1 MNKLYK
7 ILAVVLVA
15 AFILAACAPAAAP
28 TAAPQQP
35 AAAKP
40 TKAAEQP
47 AAAPA
52 ETTKA
57 PEQPAAPAEPTKAA
71 EQPAAPAASTG
82 PAGVVR
88 LPLRPGVTV
97 GSLWT
102 AAGRHLDEA
111 FLSEL
116 ARVKW
121 TADGVQPMLAESW
134 DMEEGGK
141 AFVFHLRQG
150 VKWSDGEPFT
160 AEDVLYTFNVYANP
174 KVGAIHAGKLADV
187 AGYAEVKDGKSETL
201 SGVTKVDD
209 HTVRVELAN
218 ASPLFVELKVPFI
231 SILPAHILASVPVDQ
246 LKGND
251 YWKKVVGTG
260 PFVMTNLVEDQ
271 LVEGVANP
279 DYFEGRPKLEKIVF
293 QVYADTNT
301 MLAALEAGE
310 IDGMLYQ
317 GGGIPVDMVSR
328 YEALPNL
335 KVLGNMDAGLP
346 TFLLINLKKDY
357 FQDVRVR
364 QAMMYAIDRKTIIE
378 TVKLGTGTV
387 SNTMFPGEWARAT
400 ALLDSQYDPE
410 KARQLLSEAGWDAS
424 RQVDLQRY
432 YTDQVNKDTVDA
444 IAAMLQ
450 EVGINA
456 VVREVKSAE
465 FQASVDDGSLE
476 LAYAAN
482 GQGLDPSLGYLVTGC
497 EQRLSV
503 GYCNKKIDE
512 LYQQGQSSADR
523 SVRAPAYQEISKI
536 LNEELP
542 KVWLWWEVRP
552 VAFDTRVAGL
562 AEHFEQQPL
571 LMFDIPVYNE
581 MHLWYTK

>member
-7 ILAVVLVA
+7 VLTLALLVVFVLS
-15 AFILAACAPAAAP
+15 ACAPAATTTPAVEPTAVPVEP
-28 TAAPQQP
+28 TAAPVEATQ
-35 AAAKP
+35 
-40 TKAAEQP
+40 
-47 AAAPA
+47 APVA
-52 ETTKA
+52 TTEA
-57 PEQPAAPAEPTKAA
+57 V
-71 EQPAAPAASTG
+71 STG
-82 PAGVVR
+82 PAGVLR

-116 ARVKW
+116 AQIKW

-134 DMEEGGK
+134 DMEGDGT

-160 AEDVLYTFNVYANP
+160 ADDVLYTFNTYANP
-174 KVGAIHAGKLADV
+174 KVGAIQAGKLADV
-187 AGYAEVKDGKSETL
+187 VGYADVVAGTTETL
-201 SGVTKVDD
+201 AGVTKVDD
-209 HTVRVELAN
+209 YTVRVELSTM
-218 ASPLFVELKVPFI
+218 SPLFVELKVPFI
-231 SILPAHILASVPVDQ
+231 SILPAHILASIPADQ

-251 YWKKVVGTG
+251 YWKHVVGTG
-260 PFVMTNLVEDQ
+260 PFIMTNLVEDQ
-271 LVEGVANP
+271 VVEGVANP
-279 DYFEGRPKLEKIVF
+279 DYFEGKPKLDKIVF
-293 QVYADTNT
+293 QVYADSNT

-317 GGGIPVDMVSR
+317 GGGIPVDQVSR
-328 YEALPNL
+328 FEALTNL
-335 KVLGNMDAGLP
+335 QVFGNMDAGLP
-346 TFLLINLKKDY
+346 TFILINLKKDY

-364 QAMMYAIDRKTIIE
+364 QAIMYAIDRQTIID

-387 SNTMFPGEWARAT
+387 SNTMFPAAWTHAEGLT
-400 ALLDSQYDPE
+400 DYQYDPE
-410 KARQLLSEAGWDAS
+410 KAKALLAEAGWDSS

-497 EQRLSV
+497 NQRLAV
-503 GYCNKKIDE
+503 GYCNERVDE
-512 LYQQGQSSADR
+512 LYAQGQSSPDR
-523 SVRAPAYQEISKI
+523 AVRAPSYQEISTI
-536 LNEELP
+536 LNQELP

-552 VAFDTRVAGL
+552 VAFDTRIVGL
-562 AEHFEQQPL
+562 AEHYAEQPL
-571 LMFDIPVYNE
+571 LIFDVPVYNE
-581 MHLWYTK
+581 IHTWYTK

>member
-7 ILAVVLVA
+7 VLAIVLLAVFVMS
-15 AFILAACAPAAAP
+15 ACAPATTAAPSAEPSKAVEQP
-28 TAAPQQP
+28 TAAPVE
-35 AAAKP
+35 P
-40 TKAAEQP
+40 T
-47 AAAPA
+47 
-52 ETTKA
+52 TA
-57 PEQPAAPAEPTKAA
+57 PEATTAP
-71 EQPAAPAASTG
+71 ASTG
-82 PAGVVR
+82 PAGVLR

-116 ARVKW
+116 VEVKW

-134 DMEEGGK
+134 DMEGEGT

-150 VKWSDGEPFT
+150 VKWTDGEPFT
-160 AEDVLYTFNVYANP
+160 ADDVIYTFNIYANP

-187 AGYAEVKDGKSETL
+187 VGYADVAAGTTDTL
-201 SGVTKVDD
+201 AGVTKIDEN
-209 HTVRVELAN
+209 TVRVELKSP
-218 ASPLFVELKVPFI
+218 SPLFVELKVPFI
-231 SILPAHILASVPVDQ
+231 SILPAHILASIPADQ

-260 PFVMTNLVEDQ
+260 PFIMTNLVEDQ

-279 DYFEGRPKLEKIVF
+279 DYFEGKPKLDKIVF
-293 QVYADTNT
+293 QVYADSNT

-310 IDGMLYQ
+310 IDAMLYQ
-317 GGGIPVDMVSR
+317 GGGIPVDQVAR
-328 YEALPNL
+328 FEALPNL

-346 TFLLINLKKDY
+346 TFLLINLNKEYFKDI
-357 FQDVRVR
+357 RVR
-364 QAMMYAIDRKTIIE
+364 QAIMYAIDRQTIID
-378 TVKLGTGTV
+378 TVKLGTGAV
-387 SNTMFPGEWARAT
+387 SNTMFPGAWARNDAELT
-400 ALLDSQYDPE
+400 DYQYDPE
-410 KARQLLSEAGWDAS
+410 KAKALLAEAGWDS
-424 RQVDLQRY
+424 TRQVDLQRY

-465 FQASVDDGSLE
+465 FQASVDDGTLE

-482 GQGLDPSLGYLVTGC
+482 GQGLDPSLGFLVTGC
-497 EQRLSV
+497 GQRLSV
-503 GYCNKKIDE
+503 GYCNERVDE
-512 LYQQGQSSADR
+512 LYALGQSSADR
-523 SVRAPAYQEISKI
+523 AVRAPAYQEISKI

-552 VAFDTRVAGL
+552 VAFDTRIVGM

-581 MHLWYTK
+581 IHTWYTK

>member
-7 ILAVVLVA
+7 VLTLALLLVFVLS
-15 AFILAACAPAAAP
+15 ACAPAATTTPAVEPTAVPVEP
-28 TAAPQQP
+28 TAAPVEATQAP
-35 AAAKP
+35 VAATEAV
-40 TKAAEQP
+40 
-47 AAAPA
+47 
-52 ETTKA
+52 
-57 PEQPAAPAEPTKAA
+57 
-71 EQPAAPAASTG
+71 STG
-82 PAGVVR
+82 PAGVLR

-116 ARVKW
+116 AQIKW

-134 DMEEGGK
+134 DMEGDGT

-160 AEDVLYTFNVYANP
+160 ADDVLYTFNIYANP
-174 KVGAIHAGKLADV
+174 KVGAIQAGKLSDVVGYADV
-187 AGYAEVKDGKSETL
+187 VAGTTETL
-201 SGVTKVDD
+201 AGVTKVDD
-209 HTVRVELAN
+209 YTVRVELN
-218 ASPLFVELKVPFI
+218 TLSPLFVELKVPFI
-231 SILPAHILASVPVDQ
+231 SILPAHILASIPADQ

-251 YWKKVVGTG
+251 FWKKVVGTG
-260 PFVMTNLVEDQ
+260 PFIMTNLVEDQ
-271 LVEGVANP
+271 VVEGVANP
-279 DYFEGRPKLEKIVF
+279 DYFEGKPKLDKIVF
-293 QVYADTNT
+293 QVYADSNT

-317 GGGIPVDMVSR
+317 GGGIPVDQVSR
-328 YEALPNL
+328 FEALTNL
-335 KVLGNMDAGLP
+335 QVFGNMDAGLP
-346 TFLLINLKKDY
+346 TFMLINLKKDY

-364 QAMMYAIDRKTIIE
+364 QAIMYAIDRQTIID

-387 SNTMFPGEWARAT
+387 SNTMFPASWVRPDGLT
-400 ALLDSQYDPE
+400 DYQFDPE
-410 KARQLLSEAGWDAS
+410 KAKALLAEAGWDSS

-450 EVGINA
+450 DVGINA

-497 EQRLSV
+497 NQRLAV
-503 GYCNKKIDE
+503 GYCNERVDE
-512 LYQQGQSSADR
+512 LYAQGQASPDR
-523 SVRAPAYQEISKI
+523 AVRAPAYQEISTI
-536 LNEELP
+536 LNQELP

-552 VAFDTRVAGL
+552 VAFDTRIVGL
-562 AEHFEQQPL
+562 AEHYAEQPL
-571 LMFDIPVYNE
+571 LIFDVPVYNE
-581 MHLWYTK
+581 IHTWYTK

>member
-7 ILAVVLVA
+7 VLTLALLLVFVLS
-15 AFILAACAPAAAP
+15 ACAPAATTTPAVEP
-28 TAAPQQP
+28 TAVPV
-35 AAAKP
+35 
-40 TKAAEQP
+40 
-47 AAAPA
+47 
-52 ETTKA
+52 
-57 PEQPAAPAEPTKAA
+57 EPTVAPVEATQAPVAA
-71 EQPAAPAASTG
+71 TEAVSTG
-82 PAGVVR
+82 PAGVLR

-116 ARVKW
+116 AQIKW

-134 DMEEGGK
+134 DMEGDGT

-160 AEDVLYTFNVYANP
+160 ADDVLYTFNIYANP
-174 KVGAIHAGKLADV
+174 KVGAIQAGKLSDVVGYADV
-187 AGYAEVKDGKSETL
+187 VAGTTETL
-201 SGVTKVDD
+201 AGVTKVDD
-209 HTVRVELAN
+209 YTVRVELN
-218 ASPLFVELKVPFI
+218 TLSPLFVELKVPFI
-231 SILPAHILASVPVDQ
+231 SILPAHILASIPADQ

-251 YWKKVVGTG
+251 FWKKVVGTG
-260 PFVMTNLVEDQ
+260 PFIMTNLVEDQ
-271 LVEGVANP
+271 VVEGVANP
-279 DYFEGRPKLEKIVF
+279 DYFEGKPKLDKIVF
-293 QVYADTNT
+293 QVYADSNT

-317 GGGIPVDMVSR
+317 GGGIPVDQVSR
-328 YEALPNL
+328 FEALPNL
-335 KVLGNMDAGLP
+335 QVFGNMDAGLP
-346 TFLLINLKKDY
+346 TFMLINLKKDY

-364 QAMMYAIDRKTIIE
+364 QAIMYAIDRQTIID

-387 SNTMFPGEWARAT
+387 SNTMFPASWVRPDGLT
-400 ALLDSQYDPE
+400 DYQFDPE
-410 KARQLLSEAGWDAS
+410 KAKALLAEAGWDSS

-450 EVGINA
+450 DVGINA

-497 EQRLSV
+497 NQRLAV
-503 GYCNKKIDE
+503 GYCNERVDE
-512 LYQQGQSSADR
+512 LYAQGQASPDR
-523 SVRAPAYQEISKI
+523 AVRAPAYQEISTI
-536 LNEELP
+536 LNQELP

-552 VAFDTRVAGL
+552 VAFDTRIVGL
-562 AEHFEQQPL
+562 AEHYAEQPL
-571 LMFDIPVYNE
+571 LIFDVPVYNE
-581 MHLWYTK
+581 IHTWYTK